1 MNANITDTDLTY
13 VVDLEPIGRRA
24 VIPPQKNILEAAQ
37 SAGVEIASVCGG
49 EGWCGKCRV
58 RLIAGMLSPLTEDE
72 KSALSPE
79 NLQAGY
85 RLACQARALSDV
97 KIDIPADVLTA
108 TQRLQIE
115 GIEMETGTGGF
126 PDDPIIVPLDVA
138 LLPASLS
145 DLQSDLT
152 RLKSHLQDTGVLDI
166 QIDLPVMRDFPEK
179 LRRQDW
185 KARLAMRGNQI
196 VAMLPHHR
204 PILGLAVDIGTTK
217 MAAYLVDL
225 TNGKTL
231 AKGGMTNPQVAYGED
246 VVSRIAYTNEHENG
260 RSLMQGLLAE
270 RINELA
276 SDLCGQVN
284 ADPEDIIELA
294 VVGNTAVHHLFLG
307 LPVRQLGEAPY
318 VPAVSEAV
326 EVRARD
332 LGIAA
337 APGATVYL
345 PPNIAGYVGADHVA
359 MLLAADVIARPHA
372 VVALDIGT
380 NTEISISVQK
390 EGKKIVL
397 SCSCASGPAFEGAH
411 IRDGMRAVPG
421 AIERLQIVDDQVHI
435 HTIDGLPAIGLCGSG
450 ILDAVAEMRRT
461 GIVDENGRMIKDHAG
476 VRAAPGGGEYLLV
489 PAGESGHTRDIVVN
503 RRDINEIQL
512 AKGAIRAGVEVLLQ
526 LSGLPYMAI
535 QDFVIAGAFGT
546 YLDIESAL
554 RVGMFPPLPLE
565 RFQQV
570 GNAAGMGAKRLL
582 NSKSM
587 RAKAEFIASQV
598 EYIELTTQPCF
609 SDVYV
614 RSLALVA
621 GG

>member
-1 MNANITDTDLTY
+1 MNVKKEDANKTFI
-13 VVDLEPIGRRA
+13 VDLEPIGRRA
-24 VIPPQKNILEAAQ
+24 VIPPQKNLLEAAQ

-72 KSALSPE
+72 KTALTPE
-79 NLQAGY
+79 NIQAGY
-85 RLACQARALSDV
+85 RLACQAYPLSDV

-108 TQRLQIE
+108 AQRLQIE
-115 GIEMETGTGGF
+115 GMEMETRTGGL
-126 PDDPIIVPLDVA
+126 PSDPVIVPLDIT
-138 LLPASLS
+138 LQPASLN

-152 RLKSHLQDTGVLDI
+152 RLKNHLQGTGVLDI
-166 QIDLPVMRDFPEK
+166 AMDLPVMRDFPEK

-185 KARLAMRGNQI
+185 QARLAMRGNQI
-196 VAMLPHHR
+196 MAMLPIQH
-204 PILGLAVDIGTTK
+204 PLLGLAVDIGTTK

-225 TNGKTL
+225 DSGKTL

-246 VVSRIAYTNEHENG
+246 VVSRIAYANEHENG
-260 RSLMQGLLAE
+260 RSLLQGLLAE
-270 RINELA
+270 RINELS
-276 SDLCGQVN
+276 SDLCGQAN
-284 ADPEDIIELA
+284 AAPEDIIELA
-294 VVGNTAVHHLFLG
+294 VVGNTAIHHLFLG

-337 APGATVYL
+337 APGATIYL

-359 MLLAADVIARPHA
+359 MLLAADVIAKPHT

-380 NTEISISVQK
+380 NTEISISVNMD
-390 EGKKIVL
+390 GKKSLL

-421 AIERLQIVDDQVHI
+421 AIERLQIMGDQVRT
-435 HTIDGLPAIGLCGSG
+435 HTIGGLPAIGLCGSG

-461 GIVDENGRMIKDHAG
+461 GIVNENGRMAKDHPD
-476 VRAAPGGGEYLLV
+476 VRSADGGGEYLLV
-489 PAGESGHTRDIVVN
+489 SAGDSGHARDIIVN
-503 RRDINEIQL
+503 RRDVNEIQL
-512 AKGAIRAGVEVLLQ
+512 AKGAIRAGIEVLLE
-526 LSGLPYMAI
+526 LSGLPYTAI
-535 QDFVIAGAFGT
+535 QEFVIAGAFGT

-570 GNAAGMGAKRLL
+570 GNAAGMGAKQLL

-587 RAKAEFIASQV
+587 REKAEFIASQV
-598 EYIELTTQPCF
+598 EYIELTTQPGF

-614 RSLALVA
+614 RSLALSS